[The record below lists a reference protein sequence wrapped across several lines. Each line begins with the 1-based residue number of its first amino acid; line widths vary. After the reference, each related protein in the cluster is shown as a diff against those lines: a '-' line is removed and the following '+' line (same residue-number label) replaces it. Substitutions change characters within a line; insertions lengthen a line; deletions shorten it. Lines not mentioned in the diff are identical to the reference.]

1 MLQRVQ
7 SIWLLL
13 AAVFAFLTFKL
24 PFYVGNAL
32 LNNVP
37 TFTNIT
43 AQSTIWL
50 TIIAALTGAIA
61 FITIFLFNN
70 RKLQLRLC
78 TFGVILTIGLIALC
92 FLEMSKFSSGSLALS
107 CIIYFA
113 VLGFYILAI
122 SGIRKDE
129 RLIKSMDRL
138 R

>member
-13 AAVFAFLTFKL
+13 AAVFAFLTFRMPFFSGGNTML
-24 PFYVGNAL
+24 PGPIFL
-32 LNNVP
+32 
-37 TFTNIT
+37 T

-50 TIIAALTGAIA
+50 TIIAALTGALA
-61 FITIFLFNN
+61 FITIFLFSN

-78 TFGVILTIGLIALC
+78 FFGIILTCLFIALC
-92 FLEMSKFSSGSLALS
+92 FMETTKFNNGTMALS

-113 VLGFYILAI
+113 ILAFYILAI
-122 SGIRKDE
+122 NGIRKDE
-129 RLIKSMDRL
+129 RLIKSMDRF